1 MNDELMK
8 EIKRLACKELAG
20 DGVEHIDNWNGYEVW
35 EPIYNEPVFISYCPF
50 VILVKDGKA
59 RLSTHE
65 ESFAYE
71 AWSIQQ
77 EIAEKGESN

>member
-20 DGVEHIDNWNGYEVW
+20 DGVERTNHWNGYEVW
-35 EPIYNEPVFISYCPF
+35 KPIYNEPVFISYCPF

-59 RLSTHE
+59 RISTHE
-65 ESFAYE
+65 ESFAYLWWKHE
-71 AWSIQQ
+71 QKKNAN
-77 EIAEKGESN
+77 GENR